1 VCGSGNEM
9 DSPLAEFATPV
20 DGLADAVAGKLAQD
34 RAVPRDRAVSDRV
47 ATVLEGDEDAIR
59 ARFAELLARS
69 IGRTGTAQ

>member
-1 VCGSGNEM
+1 MCGSGNEM

-34 RAVPRDRAVSDRV
+34 RAVPCDRV